1 MQDIFCLEK
10 ELIEHSFFAIASPSC
25 HLCSSSCTNSL
36 VTIRAGLSDS
46 SYRKYWAFFFVTA
59 PLLPLMLWSVHKLWS
74 LLELGS
80 QTQAIGN
87 IERSFATASLVP
99 LLLWSVHKLSGHY
112 YSWALFCNCLRPC
125 VILVLCS
132 LLWLWSL
139 LELGS
144 QTRAS
149 LFLVTATGA
158 LALTNPEYTRPW
170 IDNLTVIFMRYLA
183 PSVSMP

>member
-46 SYRKYWAFFFVTA
+46 SYRKYW
-59 PLLPLMLWSVHKLWS
+59 
-74 LLELGS
+74 
-80 QTQAIGN
+80 
-87 IERSFATASLVP
+87 TASLVP

>member
-1 MQDIFCLEK
+1 MKGEVISYHFLMLSVQKAPFGKAIICLTPYARYF
-10 ELIEHSFFAIASPSC
+10 LPWGRTNRAFFICNCFPFV
-25 HLCSSSCTNSL
+25 SL
-36 VTIRAGLSDS
+36 VLRAQ
-46 SYRKYWAFFFVTA
+46 T
-59 PLLPLMLWSVHKLWS
+59 LWS